1 MLAETG
7 ELPSRMRHAP
17 CLEVSWQSPRNEGD
31 HHDDGA
37 LTIKGELRALLK
49 MDLCIGYVVS
59 DWSPTSIITNKRV
72 LKRQAWR
79 KSGFSLDTNLI
90 FR

>member
-1 MLAETG
+1 LIEASYLQRQRG
-7 ELPSRMRHAP
+7 EKSK
-17 CLEVSWQSPRNEGD
+17 
-31 HHDDGA
+31 A
-37 LTIKGELRALLK
+37 LLFHNISVWLIARRALLK
-49 MDLCIGYVVS
+49 IDLCIGYVVS

>member
-1 MLAETG
+1 LKRVTRNGSAAE
-7 ELPSRMRHAP
+7 S
-17 CLEVSWQSPRNEGD
+17 Q
-31 HHDDGA
+31 A
-37 LTIKGELRALLK
+37 LLFHNISVWLIARRALK
-49 MDLCIGYVVS
+49 IDLCIGYVVG

-79 KSGFSLDTNLI
+79 KSGFSLDTSLI